1 MPLLDP
7 IPPEIEGLKTRKPEA
22 PASAWA
28 PLRIP
33 VFRLLWGTWVTA
45 NICMWMSDVAAAW
58 MMTSLTSSPIWVA
71 LVQTASTLPVFLLGL
86 PSGALADILDR
97 RRYFIVTQFWL
108 AGTAALLCVAVL
120 FDLITPPL
128 LLALTFANGIGLAMR
143 WPVFAALIPKIVP
156 RHQLP
161 SALALNGVAMN
172 ASRIIGPIVA
182 GALIAS
188 AGTAYVFVL
197 NATLSVMAGFVVMR
211 WRRAHVPSPLGRER
225 LISAMRV
232 GWQFVRES
240 APLRGVF
247 LRVTL
252 FFFHSTALLSLLPL
266 LAQRLA
272 GGDAATYTLL
282 LAAMGAGAIVTTT
295 VLPRLRQQLTSNQLV
310 LAGTLLQSLTTV
322 VMAFAPNIYV
332 AIPAMMLAGMSW
344 LCTANTLSVSAQMM
358 LPDWVRARG
367 MSMYQMAIMG
377 GSALGAAIWGQ
388 LATITTLTASLVV
401 AALTGAMAMLIAAR
415 RLTNRGLQED
425 LTPSRAFKVPVAETP
440 PSAGHVVATIEYLI
454 DPARAAAFVALMQ
467 DSRRSRLR
475 QGALSWELLHDMGEP
490 GRYLEQIVDES
501 WTEHLRRFDRIT
513 AADVALRDRKLAFHV
528 ADGPPVVTRYAVE
541 AALRFDT
548 VN

>member
-1 MPLLDP
+1 MPLLPPD
-7 IPPEIEGLKTRKPEA
+7 PPEIDGLKTRKPEA
-22 PASAWA
+22 PASAWS
-28 PLRIP
+28 PLKIP

-108 AGTAALLCVAVL
+108 AGTAAVLCVAVL
-120 FDLITPPL
+120 FNLITPPL

-143 WPVFAALIPKIVP
+143 WPVFAALIPEIVP

-197 NATLSVMAGFVVMR
+197 NATLSVIAGFVVMR
-211 WRRAHVPSPLGRER
+211 WRREHVPSPLGRER
-225 LISAMRV
+225 LMSAMRV
-232 GWQFVRES
+232 GLQFVRES

-252 FFFHSTALLSLLPL
+252 FFFHSTALLALLPL
-266 LAQRLA
+266 LARRLA

-282 LAAMGAGAIVTTT
+282 LASMGAGAIITTAA
-295 VLPRLRQQLTSNQLV
+295 LPRLRQQLPSNQLV
-310 LAGTLLQSLTTV
+310 AV
-322 VMAFAPNIYV
+322 
-332 AIPAMMLAGMSW
+332 PAMMLAGISW
-344 LCTANTLSVSAQMM
+344 LCAANTLSVSAQMT

-367 MSMYQMAIMG
+367 MSIYQMAIMG

-388 LATITTLTASLVV
+388 LATVASLTISLVV
-401 AALTGAMAMLIAAR
+401 AALTGAIAMLVATR
-415 RLTNRGLQED
+415 RLTDHGLGED
-425 LTPSRAFKVPVAETP
+425 LTPSREFKVPVAQTP
-440 PSAGHVVATIEYLI
+440 PRAGHVVATIEYLI
-454 DPARAAAFVALMQ
+454 DPSRAAAFVELMQ

-475 QGALSWELLHDMGEP
+475 QGALGWELLHDMGEP

-528 ADGPPVVTRYAVE
+528 AEGPPVVTRYAVE
-541 AALRFDT
+541 PALRADMAD
-548 VN
+548 